1 MQLDAVCARSLSKR
15 YDKLL
20 ALSELNLTVAPG
32 EVFGL
37 IGPNG
42 AGKTTLLRI
51 LGTLCEPTGGE
62 AFIFGINV
70 QESPREVHK
79 LIGFMPDFYALYDDL
94 KVWEYLD
101 YFAGLHGI
109 ARNRRKKLCDEMLT
123 RVNLDVKRD
132 SLVGEI
138 SRGMKQRLC
147 LARTL
152 IHEPQLLLLDEPAS
166 GLDPQARLELRDL
179 IRQLQS
185 EGRTLIISSHI
196 LTELSGFCTSFGL
209 LEKGV
214 LVKSGRLEDIQ
225 KEQTSRTVFLEVLE
239 DSNAVAD
246 ALARFPNLDIT
257 AHEGHKY
264 ILSLTGEREHLAQ
277 LHRHL
282 IQGEVPVVSLY
293 EKRLDMED
301 IFQKYSSK
309 EVS

>member
-1 MQLDAVCARSLSKR
+1 MQVNAVCVRNLSKR
-15 YDKLL
+15 YNKLL

-62 AFIFGINV
+62 AHVFGINV
-70 QESPREVHK
+70 QEQPRAVHAM
-79 LIGFMPDFYALYDDL
+79 IGFMPDFYALYDDL

-109 ARNRRKKLCDEMLT
+109 ARDQRRKKCDEMLA
-123 RVNLDVKRD
+123 RVNLEVKRD
-132 SLVGEI
+132 ALVGET

-147 LARTL
+147 LARAL

-185 EGRTLIISSHI
+185 EGKTLIVSSHI

-225 KEQTSRTVFLEVLE
+225 KEQPSRIVFLDVLE
-239 DSNAVAD
+239 DSARVASV
-246 ALARFPNLDIT
+246 LAQFPSLSVT
-257 AHEGHKY
+257 THEGQQY
-264 ILSLTGEREHLAQ
+264 VLSLTGQREDIAQ

-282 IQGEVPVVSLY
+282 VQAEIPVVSLY